1 MPGYE
6 NELGMQCNTLLRS
19 FVISGLPAKWTVKRF
34 ETSGLSSELEK
45 REELVLSSIGFLSN
59 ESRRKKVKLDGEK
72 NEGTTSWWGSKWKQY
87 SARSKFGKRVPAR
100 LLARTYRRPGDDS
113 SSN

>member
-6 NELGMQCNTLLRS
+6 NELGMQCAESWSMNTLLRS

-59 ESRRKKVKLDGEK
+59 ESPRKKKVLRMAAEAVADAVADAAAGAQLLQ
-72 NEGTTSWWGSKWKQY
+72 GTRG
-87 SARSKFGKRVPAR
+87 A
-100 LLARTYRRPGDDS
+100 GDA
-113 SSN
+113 